1 MQESYLAGFILDES
15 QQPPHDVRREMAC
28 IQLKMPEPFDFSNP
42 DSWSRRFKQFREV
55 SGLLVES
62 ETRQVSTLL
71 YTMGENANNVL
82 TSTQITNEEQNKY
95 DTVLTKFDE
104 FFKVR
109 RNVIFERAIF
119 NRRNQLPGEIVEWYI
134 SKLFALVETCEYGNL
149 T

>member
-1 MQESYLAGFILDES
+1 M
-15 QQPPHDVRREMAC
+15 
-28 IQLKMPEPFDFSNP
+28 N
-42 DSWSRRFKQFREV
+42 FREV

-109 RNVIFERAIF
+109 RNGIFERAIF
-119 NRRNQLPGEIVEWYI
+119 NCRNQLPGETVEQYI
-134 SKLFALVETCEYGNL
+134 SKLYALVETCEYGNL